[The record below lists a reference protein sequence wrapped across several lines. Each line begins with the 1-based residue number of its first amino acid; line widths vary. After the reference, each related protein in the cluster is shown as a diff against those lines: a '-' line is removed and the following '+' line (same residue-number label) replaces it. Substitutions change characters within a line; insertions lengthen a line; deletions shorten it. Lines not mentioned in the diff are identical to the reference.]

1 MPMAGLAQ
9 AERLCLFNAR
19 IGSHFPLQQLYVAY
33 LQGRGFPHDREQ
45 LSRLLC
51 VMALALQVR
60 HSGLLRREPAFAFGH
75 KVSGPRQ
82 LFPDDQLGMGI
93 RFSQWMS

>member
-1 MPMAGLAQ
+1 MIASNFLDCCA
-9 AERLCLFNAR
+9 
-19 IGSHFPLQQLYVAY
+19 S
-33 LQGRGFPHDREQ
+33 
-45 LSRLLC
+45 
-51 VMALALQVR
+51 MALALQVR

>member
-1 MPMAGLAQ
+1 MPIQRPDRLA
-9 AERLCLFNAR
+9 L
-19 IGSHFPLQQLYVAY
+19 PTQQLYVAY